1 MSPPSTNLRGI
12 AAIVFATGSF
22 VVCDTFMK
30 LVTVDLP
37 PFEILFLRGIAA
49 TICCAILLVAV
60 GQWRFLAGIA
70 HPMVLTRAG
79 LETASVL
86 CYIVAL
92 AAMPIADVIAIN
104 QTAPLMLI
112 LLASFIWREAIG
124 PLRLVLIAAGFVGA
138 MMVAQPDA
146 SGLSPTAVLAFA
158 TAVGIALRDVAGRF
172 VPPEIPSLVATF
184 STILVVMAA
193 SGLLMLAVETPV
205 MPTSRHC
212 LYLLGSGF
220 FVTLGHLGVFIA
232 YRLGSPNAVA
242 PFFYSFAVWG
252 VLAGLIVFHE
262 IPNPLA
268 LAGIAAIVASGI
280 GIVLI
285 DRRRAAATITAF
297 GE

>member
-1 MSPPSTNLRGI
+1 MSPPSSNLRGI
-12 AAIVFATGSF
+12 AAIVLATGSF

-49 TICCAILLVAV
+49 TVCCAVLLVAV
-60 GQWRFLAGIA
+60 GQGRFLAGVF

-124 PLRLVLIAAGFVGA
+124 PVRLVLIAAGFVGA

-193 SGLLMLAVETPV
+193 SGLLMLAFETPV

-212 LYLLGSGF
+212 LYLLGSGL
-220 FVTLGHLGVFIA
+220 FVTLGHLGVFVA
-232 YRLGSPNAVA
+232 YRLGVPNAVA
-242 PFFYSFAVWG
+242 PFFYSFAIWG